1 MSAQDL
7 DPHFLL
13 PVWQALVR
21 YFRAYPPVVHGP
33 QQLEL
38 PLPREASR
46 TAARLPV
53 KQRRETG
60 KVTQT
65 PSIYVLNDLERR
77 LPQQPSP

>member
-1 MSAQDL
+1 MNPYDL
-7 DPHFLL
+7 DPNFLL
-13 PVWQALVR
+13 PLWRALVR

-38 PLPREASR
+38 PLPREANS

-60 KVTQT
+60 KATQA
-65 PSIYVLNDLERR
+65 PGIYVLKDIERR
-77 LPQQPSP
+77 LPHQPSP